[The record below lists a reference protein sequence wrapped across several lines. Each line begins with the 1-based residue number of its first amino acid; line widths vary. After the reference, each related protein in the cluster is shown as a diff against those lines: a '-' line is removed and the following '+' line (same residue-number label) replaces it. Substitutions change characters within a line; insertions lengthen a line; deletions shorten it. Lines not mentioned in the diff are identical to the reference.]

1 MGGYI
6 FDFFGYSQTMNQFT
20 IGGRSESAGGSG
32 LTRGLIVIRLR

>member
-1 MGGYI
+1 VVL
-6 FDFFGYSQTMNQFT
+6 FFGCSQTMTHLT

>member
-1 MGGYI
+1 
-6 FDFFGYSQTMNQFT
+6 MNEFT